1 MEQNRL
7 PIIEDIISNIPFS
20 EGDLAICKYVEKA
33 ALKLLRD
40 RSSSQQL
47 YDFYMFLKETKST
60 SEDISG
66 FFLEFIAWAFIND
79 SNREPFITFCKSNL
93 FLHNKLIGIFAEK
106 IIGLDYKSCS
116 DRINK
121 LCEDLDLEKSRIYLQ
136 YFKSIKK
143 SQPAKIAIFLDN
155 FDNDI
160 NYEIFG
166 AALEDGDA
174 EIIMKIDDFLLF
186 SDGFR
191 GYLLDALGD
200 QDDLT
205 ESYINMDLGLMFK
218 TSNLKHLLLQKNKAC
233 KDLVKSVD
241 SIISRCKDS
250 NNFDFLFEIAAN
262 GEVRKS
268 VCAIS
273 EMNNPQKIVEFF
285 ERFKNNE
292 YIKSLS
298 AFA

>member
-7 PIIEDIISNIPFS
+7 PIIEDIIRNIPFS
-20 EGDLAICKYVEKA
+20 EGDLAIRKYVENF

-40 RSSSQQL
+40 RASSQQF

-79 SNREPFITFCKSNL
+79 SNREPFIAFCKSNL

-143 SQPAKIAIFLDN
+143 SQPAKISIFLDN
-155 FDNDI
+155 FDNNI
-160 NYEIFG
+160 NYEVFR
-166 AALEDGDA
+166 AAFEDGDA

-186 SDGFR
+186 SEGFR
-191 GYLLDALGD
+191 GHLLDAIGD

-205 ESYINMDLGLMFK
+205 DSYINMDLGLMFK
-218 TSNLKHLLLQKNKAC
+218 TSNFKHLLLQKNKSG

-241 SIISRCKDS
+241 SIIARCKDS
-250 NNFDFLFEIAAN
+250 GNFDFLFEIAAN
-262 GEVRKS
+262 GEVRKAF
-268 VCAIS
+268 CAIS
-273 EMNNPQKIVEFF
+273 EMNNPQKIFEFF
-285 ERFKNNE
+285 ERFKSDQ